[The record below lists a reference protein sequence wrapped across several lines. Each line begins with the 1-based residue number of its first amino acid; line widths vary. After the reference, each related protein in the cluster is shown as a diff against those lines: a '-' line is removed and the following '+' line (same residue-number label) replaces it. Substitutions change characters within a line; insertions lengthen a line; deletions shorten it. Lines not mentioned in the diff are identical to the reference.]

1 MPLQREIDYWEEQSK
16 DKVSGNQLL
25 KDNTHKRPH
34 QLQRLLEY
42 NWIGE
47 NVLEIGHGNAMIAGA
62 LKVAVA
68 GHWDYIGTELSPSFK
83 EHAEKAFGLES
94 VQFDIREI
102 GPNFPYEHKKSDDKY
117 TRIIA
122 FDSFEHVRPEHRE
135 EGYRRVAQV
144 AAEDAL
150 LFIHYSDSPCSHDPE
165 FDHPFGL
172 EDLVQLQSVGF
183 SLNRFERYRC
193 ESMKVTLNHVFVV
206 MKKCG

>member
-1 MPLQREIDYWEEQSK
+1 MPLEREVRYWEEQAN
-16 DKVSGNQLL
+16 DKVSGPRLL
-25 KDNTHKRPH
+25 KDNTHKRPQ

-42 NWIGE
+42 NWIDE

-68 GHWDYIGTELSPSFK
+68 GHWDYLGTELAPGFR

-94 VQFDIREI
+94 AQSDIREI
-102 GPNFPYEHKKSDDKY
+102 PGGQY

-122 FDSFEHVRPEHRE
+122 LDSFEHVRPEHRE

-172 EDLVQLQSVGF
+172 GDLVQLQNAGF
-183 SLNRFERYRC
+183 MLNRFDRYLC
-193 ESMKVTLNHVFVV
+193 ETPNVTLNHVFLV
-206 MKKCG
+206 MQKCA